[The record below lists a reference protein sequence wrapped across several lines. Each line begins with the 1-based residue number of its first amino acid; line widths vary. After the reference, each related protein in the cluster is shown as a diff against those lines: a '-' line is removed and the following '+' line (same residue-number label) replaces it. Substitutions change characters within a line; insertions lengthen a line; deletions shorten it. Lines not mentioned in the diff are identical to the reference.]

1 MIHQRW
7 LIPCLMCSC
16 APGHTCYLCYEITI
30 FVYGPWLI
38 PAYAAMLEVL
48 VTVHIIYHG
57 CTLCP
62 GDVFLFWMGL
72 VTLAYIYNAV
82 AIPLRASFGDVVQPL
97 PGLYAWLVFDYLFD
111 LLYILDIV
119 LVQVHLSYRH
129 NGVLEVRSHDR
140 RVRSHDQSHDQSP
153 DIHLPAVKFETAE
166 SQVLHALVVLGEY
179 IGLVFPIFYSLV
191 RVDNN
196 T

>member
-7 LIPCLMCSC
+7 LIPCLMCPWSHMLPLLRDYYICQWPMSNTCICCYAGGTTHC
-16 APGHTCYLCYEITI
+16 A
-30 FVYGPWLI
+30 
-38 PAYAAMLEVL
+38 
-48 VTVHIIYHG
+48 YHG

-111 LLYILDIV
+111 LLYFLDIV
-119 LVQVHLSYRH
+119 LVQLHLSHRH

-140 RVRSHDQSHDQSP
+140 RVRSHDQSP
-153 DIHLPAVKFETAE
+153 DIHLPTVKCETAE
-166 SQVLHALVVLGEY
+166 SKVLHALVVLGE
-179 IGLVFPIFYSLV
+179 
-191 RVDNN
+191 
-196 T
+196 